1 MKITKVKTY
10 PLFAPIREPYW
21 TAQESSNGVRAIIT
35 EIETDQG
42 ITGYS
47 KIQGTP
53 QKDIC
58 NFIEQFIGLIKGW
71 NPLETT
77 TIWEYLFRLGCPR
90 PRAPYQEDSLPDP
103 LPRSAR
109 PQITAAIA
117 AIDIALWDI
126 KGKEAGMPVWKI
138 LGGSKSPI
146 LSYSTGGYFR
156 EGREMLSVVD
166 EFSGFVDKGYK
177 AVKCKMGF
185 ETMDDDLKRIA
196 AVRNAIG
203 PNVQLMLDMNA
214 CYDLRT
220 CIEFGNRVAENDITW
235 IEEPL
240 HWYLQPRDYKMLS
253 TSVPIKIAHGEREMT
268 RFTIRDFVDGGGVT
282 FVQFDSTRHS
292 GLTEI
297 LRVAQICEQ
306 YGVYIVPHHAA
317 ELHAHVV
324 SAFPSASFMLE
335 THGDPERDPIWHYL
349 FKERA
354 CVVDSFVHLNDLPG
368 LGIEFDW
375 AFAKSIAA

>member
-1 MKITKVKTY
+1 MKITKVKTH

-58 NFIEQFIGLIKGW
+58 KFIEQFIELIKGW
-71 NPLETT
+71 DPLESTV
-77 TIWEYLFRLGCPR
+77 IWEYLFKLACPR
-90 PRAPYQEDSLPDP
+90 PRAPYQEDGLPDP

-138 LGGSKSPI
+138 LGGSKAPI

-156 EGREMLSVVD
+156 EGRERLSVVD
-166 EFSGFVDKGYK
+166 EFSGFVAKGYK

-185 ETMDDDLKRIA
+185 ETMEDDLERIA
-196 AVRNAIG
+196 AVRNVIG

-220 CIEFGNRVAENDITW
+220 CIEFGKRVAENNITW

-240 HWYLQPRDYKMLS
+240 HWYLQPRDYKKLA
-253 TSVPIKIAHGEREMT
+253 TSVPIKLAHGEREMT

-292 GLTEI
+292 GLTEC
-297 LRVAQICEQ
+297 LRIAQICEQ

-335 THGDPERDPIWHYL
+335 THGDPERDPIWHHL
-349 FKERA
+349 FRERA
-354 CVVDSFVHLNDLPG
+354 EVVDSYVHLNDRPG
-368 LGIEFDW
+368 LGIEFDS